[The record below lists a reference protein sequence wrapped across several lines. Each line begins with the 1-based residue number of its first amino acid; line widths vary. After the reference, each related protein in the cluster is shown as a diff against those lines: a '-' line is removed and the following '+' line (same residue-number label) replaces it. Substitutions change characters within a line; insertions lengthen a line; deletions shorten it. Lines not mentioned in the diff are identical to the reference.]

1 MEKILAIINPA
12 SNGGRTAKSWPRF
25 YDYLSNYNLNIEEI
39 YTEYPGHAVK
49 LAKNAV
55 LKGYKYIMAVGGDG
69 TVNEIINGLIE
80 NDKLLNPD
88 LNLIVFSQGTGS
100 DLIRSLNISSQVEE
114 IVKIIKRYRSKKID
128 LIKVEYLSNEYD
140 KKCRYFVN
148 VADCGLGAE
157 VAARVNKSNKL
168 TDGSLS
174 YLFAVF
180 SALLKYKNRKVEIIA
195 DGNKIFSG
203 QLNTAVVANGK
214 YFGGGI
220 KVAPEAELNSG
231 KINVIL
237 LKDFSRIGII
247 LNLIKGYRGSH
258 LKHPKVESFTAEN
271 LKIYSEP
278 KMNLEVDG
286 ENIAETPVSFSIL
299 KDKLSVMV

>member
-1 MEKILAIINPA
+1 
-12 SNGGRTAKSWPRF
+12 
-25 YDYLSNYNLNIEEI
+25 
-39 YTEYPGHAVK
+39 
-49 LAKNAV
+49 
-55 LKGYKYIMAVGGDG
+55 MAVGGDG
-69 TVNEIINGLIE
+69 TVNEVINGLIE

-100 DLIRSLNISSQVEE
+100 DLIRSLNISSKVEE
-114 IVKIIKRYRSKKID
+114 LVNIIKRNRSRKID
-128 LIKVEYLSNEYD
+128 LIKVGYINNEND
-140 KKCRYFVN
+140 NKHRYFIN
-148 VADCGLGAE
+148 AADCGLGAE

-168 TDGSLS
+168 SDGSLT
-174 YLFAVF
+174 YLTAVF
-180 SALLKYKNRKVEIIA
+180 SALFKYSNRNVQIKA
-195 DGNKIFSG
+195 DGKMIYDG
-203 QLNTAVVANGK
+203 QLNTAVIANGK

-231 KINVIL
+231 KMNVVL

-258 LKHPKVESFTAEN
+258 LKHPKVESFTAKKLE
-271 LKIYSEP
+271 IYSEP

-286 ENIAETPVSFSIL
+286 ENIAETPVYFSIL